1 MRTLAVFLL
10 AVLLP
15 FVQSCNED
23 TPAGPPRPGDEG
35 PDFSAFDD
43 AVEASLDALGLTGA
57 AAVIVHRD
65 LGIVHTRG
73 YGAFAADHVF
83 LIASAGKPISAG
95 VLMRLDDQGLL
106 DIDAPIGTY
115 VAGRWGE
122 EKAAITVA
130 QLLSNSSGLVGLID
144 GPLYEPYRCQYS
156 PDGTLTSCAHEIY
169 GADDADDVIPPDT
182 WFRYGGAQ
190 WQFAGGIAEV
200 VSGKSWAELI
210 RETYVEPCG
219 TKSLGYTNQFSSGGA
234 VRYPSWFQGDTANL
248 PSTLNPNIEGG
259 AYITVEDYG
268 KILLLHLRSG
278 LCGNT
283 RVLSEGAVRRMRE
296 DRIGAVYGG
305 ETGVPGLEGYGLGW
319 WIDRSADGVA
329 ASPGL
334 YGAIP
339 WIDERRGYGAFIAI
353 EGGAVER
360 HRLWSETRPIL
371 EEIFDELDQEALR
384 RQR

>member
-1 MRTLAVFLL
+1 MRTLSAILF
-10 AVLLP
+10 AALLP
-15 FVQSCNED
+15 FVQGCEED
-23 TPAGPPRPGDEG
+23 SPAGPSRPGGEG

-43 AVEASLDALGLTGA
+43 AIEASIAVLGLEGA

-65 LGIVHTRG
+65 FGIAHTRG
-73 YGAFAADHVF
+73 YGAFAADRVF

-106 DIDAPIGTY
+106 DVDAPIGTY

-130 QLLSNSSGLVGLID
+130 QLLSNSSGLVGLIE

-156 PDGTLTSCAHEIY
+156 PAGALTSCAREIY
-169 GADDADDVIPPDT
+169 EADDADDVVPPDT
-182 WFRYGGAQ
+182 RFRYGGAQ
-190 WQFAGGIAEV
+190 WQLAGGIAEV
-200 VSGKSWAELI
+200 VSGKSWAELV
-210 RETYVEPCG
+210 RETYAGPCG
-219 TKSLGYTNQFSSGGA
+219 TKSLGYANPFSSGSGF
-234 VRYPSWFQGDTANL
+234 RYPSWFQGDTASL

-268 KILLLHLRSG
+268 KILLLHLRGG
-278 LCGNT
+278 LCGDA

-305 ETGVPGLEGYGLGW
+305 ETGLPGLEGYGLGW
-319 WIDRSADGVA
+319 WIERADDGVA

-353 EGGAVER
+353 EGSAAER
-360 HRLWSETRPIL
+360 HHLWSVTRPIL
-371 EEIFDELDQEALR
+371 EEIFDGLNQEALQHHR
-384 RQR
+384 

>member
-1 MRTLAVFLL
+1 MRMLSAILL
-10 AVLLP
+10 AALLP
-15 FVQSCNED
+15 FVQGCAED
-23 TPAGPPRPGDEG
+23 SPAGPSRPGGEG

-43 AVEASLDALGLTGA
+43 AVEASITALGLDGA

-73 YGAFAADHVF
+73 YGAFAADRVF

-144 GPLYEPYRCQYS
+144 DPLYAPYDCQHS
-156 PDGTLTSCAHEIY
+156 PTGTLTSCAQEIY
-169 GADDADDVIPPDT
+169 EADDADDVVPPDT

-190 WQFAGGIAEV
+190 WQLAGGIAEV
-200 VSGKSWAELI
+200 VSGKTWAELV

-219 TKSLGYTNQFSSGGA
+219 TTSLGYTNPFSSGSGF
-234 VRYPSWFQGDTANL
+234 RYPDWFRGDTTNL
-248 PSTLNPNIEGG
+248 PSTFNPNIEGG

-268 KILLLHLRSG
+268 KILLLHLRGG
-278 LCGNT
+278 LCGSA

-305 ETGVPGLEGYGLGW
+305 DTRHPTLEGYGLGW
-319 WIDRSADGVA
+319 WIERADDGVA

-339 WIDERRGYGAFIAI
+339 WIDEERGYGAFIAI
-353 EGGAVER
+353 EGSAAER
-360 HRLWSETRPIL
+360 RRLWSATRPIL
-371 EEIFDELDQEALR
+371 EEIFDEFSQEALR
-384 RQR
+384 RGR